1 MSEDRLD
8 RMEALADKILQGL
21 DETRQ
26 RTDSNAR
33 AIEALANEW
42 TKDREQWT
50 KDREQWEKDRE
61 EWEKDRKGIY
71 LLLGRLTRSM
81 SDFYEIQSDFYNRFD
96 QIDSRQA
103 DITEILREL
112 KEDKKKSDKNED

>member
-8 RMEALADKILQGL
+8 RMEALADKILQG
-21 DETRQ
+21 
-26 RTDSNAR
+26 
-33 AIEALANEW
+33 
-42 TKDREQWT
+42 
-50 KDREQWEKDRE
+50 KDRE

-71 LLLGRLTRSM
+71 LLLGRLTRSL
-81 SDFYEIQSDFYNRFD
+81 SDFYNRFD

-112 KEDKKKSDKNED
+112 KEDKKKSDNNED